1 MCVYSSLAAQSAWRD
16 MTGRRRMVRGWSCS
30 GYLRISRR
38 EALIFLPR
46 SHSLGLG
53 LSHLQCK
60 AERMRRGGDG
70 REGEEE
76 WESTALTLTLSL
88 SLSRSPSSHRHHR
101 GGLHARITSPG
112 RGDESSKPRRSTRS
126 PPPASTAA
134 LCEELEAPEEGGWIA
149 RPSSRLTCL
158 GGRRRAT

>member
-16 MTGRRRMVRGWSCS
+16 MTGRRHRVRGGWSCS

-46 SHSLGLG
+46 SHLIGLG

-60 AERMRRGGDG
+60 AERMRREGDG

-88 SLSRSPSSHRHHR
+88 SLS
-101 GGLHARITSPG
+101 LALLTQTSQRQTP
-112 RGDESSKPRRSTRS
+112 RTDHESRQRRR
-126 PPPASTAA
+126 
-134 LCEELEAPEEGGWIA
+134 EMGNQ
-149 RPSSRLTCL
+149 
-158 GGRRRAT
+158 GGR

>member
-16 MTGRRRMVRGWSCS
+16 MTGRRRRVRGWSCS
-30 GYLRISRR
+30 GYLRIFRR

-88 SLSRSPSSHRHHR
+88 FLSLAHPPHTDITEADSTH
-101 GGLHARITSPG
+101 GLRVPA
-112 RGDESSKPRRSTRS
+112 EETR
-126 PPPASTAA
+126 A
-134 LCEELEAPEEGGWIA
+134 LN
-149 RPSSRLTCL
+149 R
-158 GGRRRAT
+158 GGRRGPRLPLLQPPSVRNWRHRRKAAGLHGHHHG